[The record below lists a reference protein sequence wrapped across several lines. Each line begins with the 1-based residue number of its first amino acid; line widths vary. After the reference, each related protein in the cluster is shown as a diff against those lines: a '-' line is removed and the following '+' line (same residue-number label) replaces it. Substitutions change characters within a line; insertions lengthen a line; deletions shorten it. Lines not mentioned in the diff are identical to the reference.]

1 VEKTYKLRIYPT
13 AEQTSLI
20 QRTFGCC
27 RFVYNRF
34 LDMRVAAYK
43 EGKPTL
49 GYYACC
55 TLLTE
60 LKRGV
65 EWLKEVDAIALQPS
79 LQDLEAAYKNF
90 FRRVK
95 SGEKSKGFP
104 KFKSKKHSHKSYRTK
119 QNIATTEQGVKL
131 PKLGLVKTKEMPL
144 TKGRILNATI
154 SQSRERKVFRF
165 LVLHRCRDRAIR
177 AYRCSN
183 RN

>member
-1 VEKTYKLRIYPT
+1 MEKTYKLRIYPT
-13 AEQTSLI
+13 PEQASLI

-34 LDMRVAAYK
+34 LDMRIVAYK

-55 TLLTE
+55 ALLTE
-60 LKRGV
+60 LKRET
-65 EWLKEVDAIALQPS
+65 EWLKEVDAIALQSS

-104 KFKSKKHSHKSYRTK
+104 KFKSKKHSRKSYRTK
-119 QNIATTEQGVKL
+119 QNIAVTGHGVKL

-144 TKGRILNATI
+144 TMGRILNATI
-154 SQSRERKVFRF
+154 SQSRERQI
-165 LVLHRCRDRAIR
+165 LCITMLH
-177 AYRCSN
+177 
-183 RN
+183 